1 MSRSRSIGGIFASL
15 TLRDA
20 SFKKGLTAARK
31 SLNEF
36 GGKAAKMAGAG
47 ITVGGAAIAA
57 GMAVGV
63 KKTMEMAGTL
73 DDASVNTGIAIADM
87 MLLRKSYEL
96 GGVAAA
102 GAAKDIGKM
111 QKALI
116 GAAKGGADPFA
127 SLGLSATELL
137 DLNPAQQFSTIG
149 SAIMRI
155 GNPAERAAK
164 AMEIFG
170 KSGGSL
176 INVFG
181 QVEDATH
188 FLGRM
193 PALMQEFAGEMA
205 RADDLINELP
215 GKADQFFTG
224 FTAGVI
230 GDLLPALEKMNAHDF
245 TTLGQNLGS
254 ALGKGIEVLTSGNIW
269 EILNLQFEKWLTT
282 FQSGPLNQLSAS
294 INAWRDG
301 FEPGGPDGYSMSGSY
316 QKYLDAG
323 MEANIEK
330 LEDLDAKIAEL
341 SKGPAFTP
349 GPVSSPKPEQS
360 ISEAI
365 ATALRTDPPSP
376 IAIAEPSVNEYQRRG
391 LSLDSVAT
399 SNPKEDRQT
408 ALFTEMRDLLKRMAN
423 TPTPATF

>member
-1 MSRSRSIGGIFASL
+1 MAKSRSIGGIYASL
-15 TLRDA
+15 SLRHA

-47 ITVGGAAIAA
+47 IAVGGAAIAA
-57 GMAVGV
+57 GMAVGM

-96 GGVAAA
+96 GGVAAE
-102 GAAKDIGKM
+102 GAAKDIAKM

-116 GAAKGGADPFA
+116 GAASGGKDPFA
-127 SLGLSATELL
+127 TLGLSATELL
-137 DLNPAQQFSTIG
+137 NQNPAQQFSAIG
-149 SAIMRI
+149 DAIMRI

-181 QVEDATH
+181 QVDDATQ

-193 PALMQEFAGEMA
+193 PALMQQFAGEMA

-215 GKADQFFTG
+215 AKGEQFFTG

-230 GDLLPALEKMNAHDF
+230 GELLPALEKMNSHDF
-245 TTLGQNLGS
+245 TTLGQNLGN
-254 ALGKGIEVLTSGNIW
+254 ALGQGLKILTSGNVW
-269 EILNLQFEKWLTT
+269 EILNLQFEKWLTS
-282 FQSGPLNQLSAS
+282 FQSGPLNALSAS
-294 INAWRDG
+294 INAWREG
-301 FEPGGPDGYSMSGSY
+301 FEPSSPDGYSMSESY
-316 QKYLDAG
+316 QKFLDAG
-323 MEANIEK
+323 IEANVEK
-330 LEDLDAKIAEL
+330 LEKLDAKIAAL
-341 SKGPAFTP
+341 SEGTAFTP
-349 GPVSSPKPEQS
+349 GPVTPDKPQES
-360 ISEAI
+360 LSDAI
-365 ATALRTDPPSP
+365 ASAMRTATPSAP
-376 IAIAEPSVNEYQRRG
+376 IAERDVNEYQRRG
-391 LSLDSVAT
+391 LSLDAVPT

-408 ALFTEMRDLLKRMAN
+408 ALLSEMRDLLKRMAN
-423 TPTPATF
+423 SPLTATF